1 MSRSNDYKRSNWV
14 LYLSYK
20 GVTLTLNQTWCVDF
34 SDLICEAFYDN
45 QGQTCKVQGKI

>member
-1 MSRSNDYKRSNWV
+1 MIIKGQI

-20 GVTLTLNQTWCVDF
+20 GVTLTLNQTWFVDF